1 MSKEKDLEDWS
12 RMNNIELTPE
22 LYLSNQRSLIVQE
35 LQMIGVYL
43 NMPGSFLESLNS
55 RQFAEVLAGT
65 IKRQRK
71 YKNE

>member
-1 MSKEKDLEDWS
+1 MSKEKDLEDLS
-12 RMNNIELTPE
+12 MMNNIELTPE